1 MKSSLVFL
9 LAAGCLAM
17 PVLAQ
22 EDSAQHPA
30 ASEQRPAAAQGEANR
45 SALQVTP
52 DQPAIKNKDLWA
64 ETGWLHPFGRMPRY
78 VWEDQKAIWTSP
90 FHTIKANV
98 KWWAIFGGVTVAA
111 IATDKWT
118 VKQLP
123 NTSDQVSIATTTS
136 RLGAAY
142 SLIPISAGFYMIG
155 TGIKNERFRETGLLG
170 FEALVDTTL
179 VETVIKAATDRAR
192 PLESDGKGHFWD
204 GSGFYNASFPSG
216 HAINSWALASVVAH
230 QYPHPRIIPILAYAG
245 ATLIVSSRVA
255 ARRHFPGDV
264 IAGSAMGWFIGD
276 YIYGKRHNRLL
287 DQHATFAQ
295 KVLSHIRVGPLT
307 VLP

>member
-1 MKSSLVFL
+1 
-9 LAAGCLAM
+9 
-17 PVLAQ
+17 
-22 EDSAQHPA
+22 
-30 ASEQRPAAAQGEANR
+30 
-45 SALQVTP
+45 
-52 DQPAIKNKDLWA
+52 
-64 ETGWLHPFGRMPRY
+64 MPRY

-90 FHTIKANV
+90 FHTSKANA
-98 KWWAIFGGVTVAA
+98 KWWAAFGTVTLAA

-123 NTSDQVSIATTTS
+123 NTSDQVSVATTTS

-155 TGIKNERFRETGLLG
+155 TGFRNDRFRETGLLG
-170 FEALVDTTL
+170 FEAMVDTTL

-192 PLESDGKGHFWD
+192 PLQSDGKGHFWD
-204 GSGFYNASFPSG
+204 GTGLYNASFPSG

-255 ARRHFPGDV
+255 ARKHFPGDV

-287 DQHATFAQ
+287 DQRATFAQ
-295 KVLSHIRVGPLT
+295 KVLSHIRVGPLSM
-307 VLP
+307 LP